1 MTKLLTVA
9 TVLVALA
16 ALGAA
21 SFSPNAEAKTCKA
34 GKMLDPET
42 GKCVTKRGS

>member
-9 TVLVALA
+9 TVIVALA
-16 ALGAA
+16 ALGAT
-21 SFSPNAEAKTCKA
+21 SFTPNAEAKTCKA
-34 GKMLDPET
+34 GKVLDPDT

>member
-16 ALGAA
+16 ALSAP
-21 SFSPNAEAKTCKA
+21 SFTLNAEAKTCKA
-34 GKMLDPET
+34 GKMLNPDT